1 MIRLMTGLLLLL
13 SIPALAA
20 DLPVAVVADGPAA
33 VAAEGLQRVLM
44 RHFDGQP
51 SPVPCWPLVEL
62 YGPLPDTTGKDLL
75 VTHSDWLALAA
86 DGQTRLPQTPCYGLP
101 EVRAARVA
109 QVAALAKLGAG
120 GVCLSALP
128 RSDWPAQTN
137 IPRSFGFN
145 PPLIAQ
151 FQARHGR
158 DPAAA
163 PAEGLDRALFDGLQA
178 QALGELLRTIRQ
190 QAPGLKVALAC
201 AQADLLPH
209 TATGAALDV
218 PGYLKQGLLDEV
230 MMRSDT
236 PVNLNSLKLQ
246 TDAPLPVWAWCEA
259 DSGNAL
265 RPRLMTALRSAGV
278 DGVVLQAPGSPA
290 ELAGLV
296 QHVMAAYRAQQA
308 QQAGLEQAIKDG
320 KLKQVAGCEVGDK
333 PDHAT
338 VHGVAQGFTVAEAT
352 EVSAVGLLLA
362 LRGPGSSALPPLVVT
377 IRADD
382 GGKPAAE
389 TLASVSIPPEGLSAE
404 PGYRWTYVRL
414 DRPVT
419 LQPGT
424 PYWLHAADPE
434 NPAGNYMW
442 RLRKGGGYDG
452 GAAWSRKYDYS
463 ANDWA
468 FAIYSGDLSQL
479 AGE

>member
-1 MIRLMTGLLLLL
+1 MIRLMTGLLLWL
-13 SIPALAA
+13 SIPAFSA

-33 VAAEGLQRVLM
+33 AAEGLQRVLV
-44 RHFDGQP
+44 RDFDAQP

-62 YGPLPDTTGKDLL
+62 FGPLPDPAGKDLL
-75 VTHSDWLALAA
+75 AAHAEWLALAA
-86 DGQTRLPQTPCYGLP
+86 DGQTHLPQTPCYGVP

-109 QVAALAKLGAG
+109 QVAALAKRGAG

-128 RSDWPAQTN
+128 RSDWPEQTN

-151 FQARHGR
+151 FQARYGR
-158 DPAAA
+158 DPAAFR
-163 PAEGLDRALFDGLQA
+163 AEALDRALFAGLQA
-178 QALGELLRTIRQ
+178 EALGELLRAIRAQ
-190 QAPGLKVALAC
+190 CPGLNIALAC

-218 PGYLKQGLLDEV
+218 PGYIKQGLLDEV
-230 MMRSDT
+230 MVRSDM
-236 PVNLNSLKLQ
+236 PVNLDSLKLQ
-246 TDAPLPVWAWCEA
+246 TDAPLTAWAWCEG
-259 DSGNAL
+259 DSGDAL
-265 RPRLMTALRSAGV
+265 RPRLMAALRSTGV
-278 DGVVLQAPGSPA
+278 DGVVLQAPGSPG
-290 ELAGLV
+290 ELVALV
-296 QHVMAAYRAQQA
+296 QHVMAAYQGQQA
-308 QQAGLEQAIKDG
+308 QQAALEQAIKDG
-320 KLKQVAGCEVGDK
+320 KLKQVAGCDVGDK
-333 PDHAT
+333 PDQAT
-338 VHGVAQGFTVAEAT
+338 VHGVAQGFSVTEAV

-362 LRGPGSSALPPLVVT
+362 LRGPGAGALPPLVVT
-377 IRADD
+377 IRADE

-389 TLASVSIPPEGLSAE
+389 ALATASVPPEGLAAE

-414 DRPVT
+414 DRPVP

-424 PYWLHAADPE
+424 PYWLHAADP
-434 NPAGNYMW
+434 NDPAGSYMW

-452 GAAWSRKYDYS
+452 GVAWSRRYDYS